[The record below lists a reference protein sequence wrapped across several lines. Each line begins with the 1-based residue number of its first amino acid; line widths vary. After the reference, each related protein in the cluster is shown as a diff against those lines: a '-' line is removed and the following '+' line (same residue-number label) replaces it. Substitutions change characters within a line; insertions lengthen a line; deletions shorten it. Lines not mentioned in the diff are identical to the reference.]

1 MQFASL
7 GSGSKGNATLVRT
20 GQTCILVDCGFSMRE
35 AVTRLQRRDCDPGS
49 ISAILVTHEHGDHIR
64 GVGPLARKYGIP
76 VWTSRGTA
84 SGSVLGKLHEHN
96 YLDVHEELQI
106 GDITVHSFPVP
117 HDAREPCQFVFQ
129 QQAGKRLGILT
140 DTGSITAHIE
150 EKLSACDALLLE
162 CNHDA
167 RMLADGPYPLS
178 LKQRVASRL
187 GHLSNDQAAELL
199 ARLDLSRLQT
209 LVVAHL
215 SEQNNTP
222 HHARA
227 ALAAVLDCEPEWI
240 QVADQAEGFDWYR
253 I

>member
-7 GSGSKGNATLVRT
+7 GSGSKGNATLVRSSRA
-20 GQTCILVDCGFSMRE
+20 CILVDCGFSMRE
-35 AVTRLQRRDCDPGS
+35 ALARLQRLDCEPEA
-49 ISAILVTHEHGDHIR
+49 ISAILVTHEHGDHVR
-64 GVGPLARKYGIP
+64 GVGPLARRYGIP
-76 VWTSRGTA
+76 VWSSRGTA
-84 SGSVLGKLHEHN
+84 SGSVLGKLPEHN

-129 QQAGKRLGILT
+129 HEAGKRLGILT

-167 RMLADGPYPLS
+167 QMLSNGPYPLS

-187 GHLSNDQAAELL
+187 GHLSNAQAAELL
-199 ARLDLSRLQT
+199 SRLDVSRLHT

-222 HHARA
+222 EQARA
-227 ALAAVLDCEPEWI
+227 ALAAVLDCEPDWI
-240 QVADQAEGFDWYR
+240 QVADQAAGFDWYQ